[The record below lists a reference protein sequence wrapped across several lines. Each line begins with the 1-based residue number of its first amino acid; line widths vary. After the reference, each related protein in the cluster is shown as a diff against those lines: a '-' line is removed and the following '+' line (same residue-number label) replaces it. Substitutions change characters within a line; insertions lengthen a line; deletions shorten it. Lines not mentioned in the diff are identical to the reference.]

1 MESNI
6 VRRFIQEFAQSY
18 FDREVAELK
27 ERAIRLGLSV
37 PNFLCNTIGGAL
49 SMVQSSTTGSFKSSK
64 GPVSNGLRM
73 SLDNSKELKRF
84 SKAVDRLM
92 DNVRIFGNFLADFLS
107 YYYRLDDFRVCCI
120 SPNLPPD
127 IQLIM
132 STKDNPYLSRDI
144 LTGFCIDRL
153 LQGRQRTGSL
163 AALLFSHT
171 ENDALVLASHRR
183 RLRDKLSLKSLAIQI
198 PTSTESAAEAHQTE
212 QKPTKTEEDSLFRGD
227 ESQVLFTN
235 AIGVSP
241 GLQAPVTAS
250 KDLNQTTDYVDLENF
265 LQELN
270 EISMVQPSTPLPVKK
285 FSIEVGSNESKSGTS
300 GSRSSKLSVSNNSS
314 GSALSDG
321 PLIPLDQKVVMCST
335 VSNQIKALNNRLG
348 DLAQIGE
355 TLMCFGDA
363 SMLDARLTSSMRPD
377 GHDLRNGLRMSIK
390 VDGVDKDANHETSVT
405 LNADQNA
412 SQTLIQNRTI
422 VDLFRG
428 IARPLEEHRGT
439 SMRKGS
445 LSQPGAT
452 VAGTSELSRSAEEI
466 ITEQEVFKQSIK
478 LFKTMSSA
486 PTPLAK
492 TLVLHRTLMTAIMEF
507 REACESQSDLWMV
520 KLTQETLLAIL
531 VYIIVRSN
539 SINTLLVDYQTIKV
553 CFPLDTYFLTSRLVV
568 MLKSAIKSLSKM
580 GALLQK
586 EELEQSRNN

>member
-1 MESNI
+1 
-6 VRRFIQEFAQSY
+6 
-18 FDREVAELK
+18 
-27 ERAIRLGLSV
+27 
-37 PNFLCNTIGGAL
+37 
-49 SMVQSSTTGSFKSSK
+49 
-64 GPVSNGLRM
+64 M

-92 DNVRIFGNFLADFLS
+92 DNVRIFGNFVADFLS

-153 LQGRQRTGSL
+153 LQGRQRTASL
-163 AALLFSHT
+163 AALLYGHT
-171 ENDALVLASHRR
+171 ENDAIILASHRR

-198 PTSTESAAEAHQTE
+198 PTSGEHDPNDPADRTNQF
-212 QKPTKTEEDSLFRGD
+212 KPDEDSLFRGD
-227 ESQVLFTN
+227 ESQVLFKN

-241 GLQAPVTAS
+241 SLQAVVTAS
-250 KDLNQTTDYVDLENF
+250 KDLDQTKDHIELENF
-265 LQELN
+265 LQDLN
-270 EISMVQPSTPLPVKK
+270 DISMVQPKAPAPEKK
-285 FSIEVGSNESKSGTS
+285 FSIEVQHNESKSGTS
-300 GSRSSKLSVSNNSS
+300 GSKSARLSISNNSS

-321 PLIPLDQKVVMCST
+321 PLTPIDQKVVVSSA
-335 VSNQIKALNNRLG
+335 VSNQLKELNNRLG
-348 DLAQIGE
+348 NVAQVGE
-355 TLMCFGDA
+355 TLMCFGDL
-363 SMLDARLTSSMRPD
+363 SVLDVGCTIPNQAQHLKKQ
-377 GHDLRNGLRMSIK
+377 GNLRMSMK
-390 VDGVDKDANHETSVT
+390 TDFSENGAPVEPSVVM
-405 LNADQNA
+405 NQDPNS
-412 SQTLIQNRTI
+412 SQTVIHNRTL

-428 IARPLEEHRGT
+428 IALHSGEQRG
-439 SMRKGS
+439 SPSRKGS
-445 LSQPGAT
+445 MSQPG
-452 VAGTSELSRSAEEI
+452 GTQTGTTELSRSAEEI

-478 LFKTMSSA
+478 LFKTMATA

-492 TLVLHRTLMTAIMEF
+492 ALVLHKTLLTAIMEF

-553 CFPLDTYFLTSRLVV
+553 CFPLDSYFLTSRLIV

-580 GALLQK
+580 GAVLQK
-586 EELEQSRNN
+586 EELDNSRKH

>member
-1 MESNI
+1 MSL
-6 VRRFIQEFAQSY
+6 AQ
-18 FDREVAELK
+18 
-27 ERAIRLGLSV
+27 
-37 PNFLCNTIGGAL
+37 T
-49 SMVQSSTTGSFKSSK
+49 STTGSFKSSN
-64 GPVSNGLRM
+64 GPISNGLRM

-92 DNVRIFGNFLADFLS
+92 DNLRIFGNFLADFLS

-153 LQGRQRTGSL
+153 LQGRQRTASL
-163 AALLFSHT
+163 AALLFGHT
-171 ENDALVLASHRR
+171 ENDALILASHRR

-198 PTSTESAAEAHQTE
+198 PTSGEYQPENE
-212 QKPTKTEEDSLFRGD
+212 QDGGKPPQPDDDSLFRGD

-235 AIGVSP
+235 AIGISP
-241 GLQAPVTAS
+241 GLQAPITAS
-250 KDLNQTTDYVDLENF
+250 KDLDQTKDHVDLENF
-265 LQELN
+265 LQDLN
-270 EISMVQPSTPLPVKK
+270 DISMVQAKTPLPVKK

-300 GSRSSKLSVSNNSS
+300 GSKSSKLSVSNNSS

-321 PLIPLDQKVVMCST
+321 PLLPLDQKVVVSSA
-335 VSNQIKALNNRLG
+335 VSNQIKELNNRLG

-355 TLMCFGDA
+355 TLMCFGDMSMIDPRFTA
-363 SMLDARLTSSMRPD
+363 STSPSDPR
-377 GHDLRNGLRMSIK
+377 HQNGLRMSMK
-390 VDGVDKDANHETSVT
+390 ADGIDGEANHETSVT
-405 LNADQNA
+405 LNADPNA

-428 IARPLEEHRGT
+428 IARPQGEHRGT

-445 LSQPGAT
+445 MSQPGAT
-452 VAGTSELSRSAEEI
+452 VAGTTELSRSAEEI

-478 LFKTMSSA
+478 TFKTMSSA

-492 TLVLHRTLMTAIMEF
+492 TLVLHRTLLTAIMEF

-553 CFPLDTYFLTSRLVV
+553 CFPLDSYFLTSRLVV

-580 GALLQK
+580 GAVLQK
-586 EELEQSRNN
+586 EEFEQSRNN